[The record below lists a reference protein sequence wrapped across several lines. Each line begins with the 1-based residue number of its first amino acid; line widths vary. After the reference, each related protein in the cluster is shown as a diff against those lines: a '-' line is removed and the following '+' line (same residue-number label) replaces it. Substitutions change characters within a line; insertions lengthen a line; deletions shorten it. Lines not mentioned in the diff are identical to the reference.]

1 MHLKSSNKPTEMM
14 NNISTI
20 LTMSNEV
27 RNWFGA
33 RDGPTLQVKGN
44 AWPVDEH
51 DSYTLAYPANDNEW
65 HTRKRNGKRLSEL

>member
-1 MHLKSSNKPTEMM
+1 
-14 NNISTI
+14 
-20 LTMSNEV
+20 MSNEV

-65 HTRKRNGKRLSEL
+65 HTRKRNGKRLTEL